1 MFRESSI
8 KARQRFGLC
17 LGLCLATATLA
28 ASKEDAIPFG
38 SPENRPADF
47 KPSAVNMVFT
57 SRRQDKN
64 DTNKDLEILQGTWKV
79 VKSALLDEDYRKYFE
94 EHGKVVIKG
103 STMTFLVDDPKA
115 KPVKFVEFTIMVD
128 SSKSPGTFDLTLDS
142 IDAPEKHFLGIY
154 RLQDNTLKFYVG
166 DIGKERPKEFPK
178 SGQGVVELKREKP

>member
-1 MFRESSI
+1 MN
-8 KARQRFGLC
+8 ARQRFGLC

-38 SPENRPADF
+38 SPENRPADV

-57 SRRQDKN
+57 YKRH

-115 KPVKFVEFTIMVD
+115 KPVRFVEFTIMVD
-128 SSKSPGTFDLTLDS
+128 SSKSPGLSISRSIPSMPRRSIFLASTVCRKTRSDSTLGTSARSDRRS
-142 IDAPEKHFLGIY
+142 SRSL
-154 RLQDNTLKFYVG
+154 V
-166 DIGKERPKEFPK
+166 
-178 SGQGVVELKREKP
+178 RES